1 MGCTVGLLNIQIF
14 CDQTSCCWVGSYWN
28 FDEIHCLSFTVQ
40 AVQNQEAVVCQNVRI
55 YSPNTVSYPG
65 WPEPSEYLKP
75 CVLSHCHPV
84 SWMKDDSFGTIQLKR
99 SYSQKQS
106 CPAPPKLGAI
116 IKKSAFWLMATKQ
129 WQSDPLKQSQ
139 NFFNIQKLFTV
150 PLE

>member
-1 MGCTVGLLNIQIF
+1 MSCTVGLLNFQIF
-14 CDQTSCCWVGSYWN
+14 WDQTPCCWVGRYWN
-28 FDEIHCLSFTVQ
+28 FDGIHCLSFTVQ
-40 AVQNQEAVVCQNVRI
+40 SVQNQEAVVSQNVRI
-55 YSPNTVSYPG
+55 YSPNTVSYP
-65 WPEPSEYLKP
+65 WWTEPSEYLKP

-139 NFFNIQKLFTV
+139 NLFNIQKLFTV